1 MEFFEALSTLG
12 TGQVVLLI
20 VALVIAFG
28 FECVNGFHDTA
39 NAVATVIYTKS
50 LKPTPAVV
58 WSGIWNFIGVHAGG
72 IGVAFSIVHLL
83 PVDLLVN
90 IKTGKG
96 LAMVLGLLLAAIIWN
111 FATWYRGLPASSSH
125 SLIGSIMGVGMMN
138 SWLEHGSFAK
148 GINWHKAS
156 EVGAALLLS
165 PLIGFG
171 LAAGLLLLLQKL
183 VPSKK
188 LYEPPQGDEPPP
200 WWIRGILI
208 GTCTGVSFAHGSN
221 DGQKGMGLI
230 MLVLIGI
237 VPAAYALDMGSD
249 GRKIADVSAAARELE
264 RELSAKPLV
273 DWMEALKAE
282 HLATSRVE
290 QLMKDDKSMEFDRD
304 RAVSAAIEPYSTF
317 DFFRPRSAVDQVL
330 DPYPRADAV
339 LATLDPLPLARQVV
353 ATLDGKTSFHD
364 LDAGDR
370 WEVRTHLV
378 ELGASV
384 RTLVHYFGDKMAA
397 DRRKVLSS
405 LAGKLAAPVEYV
417 PEWVKMGVALCLGLG
432 TMVGWKRIV
441 VTVGEKIGK
450 THLTYAQGA
459 AAELVAATTI
469 GLADIG
475 GMPVSTTHVLSSGVA
490 GTMWANKSGIQP
502 ETVREIA
509 LAWILT
515 LPVAMALSASLYW
528 LATLFTG

>member
-1 MEFFEALSTLG
+1 MEFLESLATLG
-12 TGQVVLLI
+12 PGQVLLLLA
-20 VALVIAFG
+20 ALFIAFG

-58 WSGIWNFIGVHAGG
+58 WSGLWNFIGVHAGG

-90 IKTGKG
+90 IKTGRG
-96 LAMVLGLLLAAIIWN
+96 LAMVLALLLAAIIWN

-125 SLIGSIMGVGMMN
+125 ALIGSIMGVGMMN
-138 SWLEHGSFAK
+138 AWLEHGSFAK
-148 GINWHKAS
+148 GVNWHKAT
-156 EVGAALLLS
+156 EVAMALMVS
-165 PLIGFG
+165 PLLGFG
-171 LAAGLLLLLQKL
+171 LAAGLLLLLQRL

-188 LYEPPQGDEPPP
+188 LYEPPEGDTPPP
-200 WWIRGILI
+200 WWIRAILI

-237 VPAAYALDMGSD
+237 VPAAYALDMGTD
-249 GRKIADVSAAARELE
+249 GTGIATVAAAARELE
-264 RELSAKPLV
+264 QELSSEPLV

-282 HLATSRVE
+282 HVASRRVE
-290 QLMKDDKSMEFDRD
+290 SMMKGSADEFERD
-304 RAVSAAIEPYSTF
+304 RAVAAAIEPYATF
-317 DFFRPRSAVDQVL
+317 DFYKPRSVVDKVL

-353 ATLDGKTSFHD
+353 AALDGKASFHD
-364 LDAGDR
+364 LDDEGR
-370 WEVRTHLV
+370 WELRTRLV

-384 RTLVHYFGDKMAA
+384 RTLVHYFGERMAE

-405 LAGKLAAPVEYV
+405 LAGKLSRPVEYV

-459 AAELVAATTI
+459 SAELVAAATI
-469 GLADIG
+469 GLADG
-475 GMPVSTTHVLSSGVA
+475 FGMPVSTTHVLSSGVA
-490 GTMWANKSGIQP
+490 GTMWANKSGIQA
-502 ETVREIA
+502 ETVRDIA

-515 LPVAMALSASLYW
+515 LPVAMALSGGLYW